1 MEHCSFRQ
9 FLEGNRAG
17 SDAIFFTF
25 TNLFRGCSADICGNR
40 RYVRKESGRHPDT
53 FVIFRRISFETCQNF
68 SRRGQGEVR
77 TVSGEELIADD
88 AVSSSPSEELL
99 DFGVSEEEVLTV
111 DEPVFEGEF
120 EDESEEDIVTESQSV
135 NSARAVFYEDSS
147 QLIDYSS
154 EKGII
159 DPDFDHYRE
168 IKRIDEGSLVL
179 EKEGLTFYCGK
190 KLFRFDFIKAEKI
203 YFSRNSIAVVYRT
216 GSPVRLFLL
225 PNETVL
231 ADIAREAYKE
241 FLESRSAKK

>member
-1 MEHCSFRQ
+1 MLYFSLLLIFSGAVLLIYAVIAGMSEKKVGGTQIPSSSS
-9 FLEGNRAG
+9 EGYPSRPVR
-17 SDAIFFTF
+17 TF
-25 TNLFRGCSADICGNR
+25 Q
-40 RYVRKESGRHPDT
+40 EEGR
-53 FVIFRRISFETCQNF
+53 
-68 SRRGQGEVR
+68 GEVR